1 MNIILIF
8 LSCKDV
14 YIEKDTQWNTL
25 KKHIEKSF
33 FQKDLLKKVSK
44 PYNEKDNGPSLS
56 HSMTKISK
64 TFLMSFVMPV
74 LVRDIQSANDSKVI
88 DLKSCLFFGYLKL
101 LR

>member
-1 MNIILIF
+1 MNNILIV

-33 FQKDLLKKVSK
+33 LQKDLLKKK
-44 PYNEKDNGPSLS
+44 YINHQNEKDNGPSLS

-64 TFLMSFVMPV
+64 TFLMPFVMPV
-74 LVRDIQSANDSKVI
+74 LVRDTQLANDS
-88 DLKSCLFFGYLKL
+88 
-101 LR
+101 

>member
-1 MNIILIF
+1 
-8 LSCKDV
+8 
-14 YIEKDTQWNTL
+14 
-25 KKHIEKSF
+25 
-33 FQKDLLKKVSK
+33 
-44 PYNEKDNGPSLS
+44 
-56 HSMTKISK
+56 MTKISK